1 MQIPSSRPPAESPA
15 PLTPSIVR
23 QAAQQPSAP
32 AQAPVAPTGD
42 QARFDPRLQQQAT
55 AQAAQSLVDEP
66 QQLSFEAAPELDDVR
81 QGRAEMKPGQR
92 GEPVASFQSL
102 LMQIGVLVAG
112 APSRSYTPVIEAA
125 VKDFQARRNLTP
137 TGHLNQQTLR
147 EAENEAASRE
157 IQAEANQRPQP

>member
-23 QAAQQPSAP
+23 QAAQQPPATAP
-32 AQAPVAPTGD
+32 SPAALPQD
-42 QARFDPRLQQQAT
+42 QAEFDPRLQQAASAQAT
-55 AQAAQSLVDEP
+55 QNLVDPE
-66 QQLSFEAAPELDDVR
+66 QGLSFEPAPELDDIR
-81 QGRAEMKPGQR
+81 QGRTEMKTGQR

-125 VKDFQARRNLTP
+125 VKDYQARRNLTP

-147 EAENEAASRE
+147 EAENEAASRD
-157 IQAEANQRPQP
+157 IQAEANQRPRP